1 MAEFDY
7 EVVNGR
13 KIRVRPV
20 ETVSEVDEN
29 GYFVRQPNH
38 FTEGFGEGKNPV
50 EAGRYRLVWAKL
62 CHWSNRAS
70 IVREL
75 LGLDEAISVN
85 MVDHAEH
92 EKNLGWEFVYDKDNV
107 DPVLDIQFL
116 SEAYYKA
123 DDDYTGRTTVP
134 ALIDVKTGKVVNN
147 DYHRLTNY
155 FEVDFKPFH
164 KKNAPDLYPEELRK
178 DIDEMNDWLFDNIN
192 NGVYKTTFC
201 RSKEAYWDAYNS
213 FYAAMDLLEERLE
226 NRRFLFG
233 DYVTDSDV
241 RLYVT
246 LARLDIRYTH
256 QLGHTKR
263 PLFTYKNLWAYARD
277 LYQIPAFKNNT
288 YFKDFANPDNK
299 KQGRTFE
306 SFNARFLDE
315 IDFDAYTYVGDDN
328 ETTGY
333 DVEVLKEV
341 FDRLDGYDL
350 QIEVTDIPSVFS
362 GVTSGTYQIGVNN
375 FSYNEE
381 RAKSY
386 LYSYPYDKIGYVFIT
401 KKGAPEVKTFA
412 DAAGKSFEGQSGVS
426 VTTAIES
433 WNEKNP
439 DKKIDITYTDAD
451 TAITLQHIE
460 DGTTDL
466 AIIDVAM
473 YNAYQKEYN
482 YDVVA
487 NQISDEDAKAIADN
501 SYAYYIFPKDQ
512 EELRDKVDEQLKEL
526 KKDGTLSKL
535 SQKYFGQDTAPEDD
549 QFEKT
554 PN

>member
-1 MAEFDY
+1 MKYSWQSEQPEQKKCDRVLILVLVIIIVTGLVILYSTSAYNGEIKFQDTFYYLKKQIFATLLGIMGMWCIANIDY
-7 EVVNGR
+7 HIW
-13 KIRVRPV
+13 KKWA
-20 ETVSEVDEN
+20 VS
-29 GYFVRQPNH
+29 GYLLSILLGVLVML
-38 FTEGFGEGKNPV
+38 FGEEYNGSKRWLSFGPFSFQPSEFAKVAVILFLTYIILKNAKKMWKFSTICKIVISVLPIVGLVGASNLSTAVIILGIAVIMVFVASPKYGQFAWMVCLGCAFMGIFLAMESYRLERLQIWQHPV

-85 MVDHAEH
+85 MVEHADH

-147 DYHRLTNY
+147 DYHKLTNY

-178 DIDEMNDWLFDNIN
+178 DIDKMNDWLFDNIN

-226 NRRFLFG
+226 NQRFLFG

-256 QLGHTKR
+256 QLGHTKH
-263 PLFTYKNLWAYARD
+263 PLFTYKNLWGYARD

-299 KQGRTFE
+299 KHGRTFE

-315 IDFDAYTYVGDDN
+315 IDFDAYW
-328 ETTGY
+328 
-333 DVEVLKEV
+333 
-341 FDRLDGYDL
+341 
-350 QIEVTDIPSVFS
+350 
-362 GVTSGTYQIGVNN
+362 
-375 FSYNEE
+375 
-381 RAKSY
+381 
-386 LYSYPYDKIGYVFIT
+386 
-401 KKGAPEVKTFA
+401 GAPHNRARLSSDPGNKFKT
-412 DAAGKSFEGQSGVS
+412 
-426 VTTAIES
+426 
-433 WNEKNP
+433 EK
-439 DKKIDITYTDAD
+439 
-451 TAITLQHIE
+451 
-460 DGTTDL
+460 
-466 AIIDVAM
+466 
-473 YNAYQKEYN
+473 
-482 YDVVA
+482 
-487 NQISDEDAKAIADN
+487 
-501 SYAYYIFPKDQ
+501 
-512 EELRDKVDEQLKEL
+512 
-526 KKDGTLSKL
+526 
-535 SQKYFGQDTAPEDD
+535 QD
-549 QFEKT
+549 
-554 PN
+554 

>member
-1 MAEFDY
+1 MKVTGMNRTTEQRNLLRIYSIDKKENGICLQICSNKTEEKIEESQKKGDSDMAEFDY

-85 MVDHAEH
+85 MVDHADH

-147 DYHRLTNY
+147 DYHKLTNY

-164 KKNAPDLYPEELRK
+164 KKNAPDLYPEELRNE
-178 DIDEMNDWLFDNIN
+178 IDEMNYWLFDNIN

-226 NRRFLFG
+226 NQRFLFG

-256 QLGHTKR
+256 QLGHTKH
-263 PLFTYKNLWAYARD
+263 PLFTYKNLWGYARD
-277 LYQIPAFKNNT
+277 LYQIPAFK
-288 YFKDFANPDNK
+288 
-299 KQGRTFE
+299 
-306 SFNARFLDE
+306 
-315 IDFDAYTYVGDDN
+315 IIHI
-328 ETTGY
+328 
-333 DVEVLKEV
+333 LKI
-341 FDRLDGYDL
+341 L
-350 QIEVTDIPSVFS
+350 QI
-362 GVTSGTYQIGVNN
+362 
-375 FSYNEE
+375 
-381 RAKSY
+381 R
-386 LYSYPYDKIGYVFIT
+386 IT
-401 KKGAPEVKTFA
+401 RNR
-412 DAAGKSFEGQSGVS
+412 EGHSSHSMQDSWMRLTLMHTGEHR
-426 VTTAIES
+426 TTEPDSAVIRVINS
-433 WNEKNP
+433 KRKNRI
-439 DKKIDITYTDAD
+439 KKI
-451 TAITLQHIE
+451 
-460 DGTTDL
+460 
-466 AIIDVAM
+466 
-473 YNAYQKEYN
+473 YN
-482 YDVVA
+482 
-487 NQISDEDAKAIADN
+487 SDMEKRYRKAGIVRWQN
-501 SYAYYIFPKDQ
+501 MNIMK
-512 EELRDKVDEQLKEL
+512 
-526 KKDGTLSKL
+526 
-535 SQKYFGQDTAPEDD
+535 
-549 QFEKT
+549 
-554 PN
+554 

>member
-1 MAEFDY
+1 MKRNKLVSIAA
-7 EVVNGR
+7 
-13 KIRVRPV
+13 I
-20 ETVSEVDEN
+20 TVALGVLAT
-29 GYFVRQPNH
+29 GC
-38 FTEGFGEGKNPV
+38 
-50 EAGRYRLVWAKL
+50 AGGSGSSKSDSKSSGGTKTVTVKAGTG
-62 CHWSNRAS
+62 A
-70 IVREL
+70 
-75 LGLDEAISVN
+75 
-85 MVDHAEH
+85 
-92 EKNLGWEFVYDKDNV
+92 NV
-107 DPVLDIQFL
+107 
-116 SEAYYKA
+116 
-123 DDDYTGRTTVP
+123 
-134 ALIDVKTGKVVNN
+134 
-147 DYHRLTNY
+147 
-155 FEVDFKPFH
+155 KP
-164 KKNAPDLYPEELRK
+164 
-178 DIDEMNDWLFDNIN
+178 
-192 NGVYKTTFC
+192 
-201 RSKEAYWDAYNS
+201 
-213 FYAAMDLLEERLE
+213 
-226 NRRFLFG
+226 
-233 DYVTDSDV
+233 
-241 RLYVT
+241 
-246 LARLDIRYTH
+246 
-256 QLGHTKR
+256 
-263 PLFTYKNLWAYARD
+263 
-277 LYQIPAFKNNT
+277 
-288 YFKDFANPDNK
+288 
-299 KQGRTFE
+299 
-306 SFNARFLDE
+306 
-315 IDFDAYTYVGDDN
+315 YTYVGDDN

-526 KKDGTLSKL
+526 KKDPARLESVDQLARKFNMAIQYAHSEDYDLSILQLKSALSDNPHFVKGYLLLALLYIGTDNYEKARVTLRRVLKIDKANSLAVHYLREMGDTEENIIEMRKQNVDNDGL
-535 SQKYFGQDTAPEDD
+535 LDDDYLEEIVVTEDGRAPKKIEKKNLFQEIKAKKDTSVVRTGQFGQVSLAKYSGLYMLLGLVFGVLLFSFFILPGQKKKLRVENEQLIKTYSEELAGKNSTINSLSAEVDSLTKQIDTLQNGAAQGETDLPDYSNVVSGMSDTDLQNMIDKE
-549 QFEKT
+549 
-554 PN
+554 

>member
-1 MAEFDY
+1 MKVTGMNRTTEQRNLLRIYSIDKKENSICLQICSNKTEEKIEESQKKGDSDMAEFDY

-85 MVDHAEH
+85 MVDHADH

-147 DYHRLTNY
+147 DYHKLTNY

-164 KKNAPDLYPEELRK
+164 KKNAPDLYPEELRNE
-178 DIDEMNDWLFDNIN
+178 IDEMNYWLFDNIN

-226 NRRFLFG
+226 NQRFLFG

-256 QLGHTKR
+256 QLGHTKH
-263 PLFTYKNLWAYARD
+263 PLFTYKNLWGYARD

-306 SFNARFLDE
+306 SFNASATVIAAMLTSLFLFIIHSPSLYFIRFSAFHLY
-315 IDFDAYTYVGDDN
+315 FSVPC
-328 ETTGY
+328 
-333 DVEVLKEV
+333 
-341 FDRLDGYDL
+341 RLQLFFRHDTLECSGSCNL
-350 QIEVTDIPSVFS
+350 LWICHITKFFIESNCFSS
-362 GVTSGTYQIGVNN
+362 GVDKDLFHTAFCKPIFCRRDCRCSIMLSAVFLKCCDSFNLSGIFIQLMQSAGRYRMDSIQHQ
-375 FSYNEE
+375 
-381 RAKSY
+381 
-386 LYSYPYDKIGYVFIT
+386 YVFISCLIFT
-401 KKGAPEVKTFA
+401 ELH
-412 DAAGKSFEGQSGVS
+412 
-426 VTTAIES
+426 
-433 WNEKNP
+433 
-439 DKKIDITYTDAD
+439 
-451 TAITLQHIE
+451 LQ
-460 DGTTDL
+460 
-466 AIIDVAM
+466 
-473 YNAYQKEYN
+473 
-482 YDVVA
+482 
-487 NQISDEDAKAIADN
+487 
-501 SYAYYIFPKDQ
+501 
-512 EELRDKVDEQLKEL
+512 
-526 KKDGTLSKL
+526 
-535 SQKYFGQDTAPEDD
+535 
-549 QFEKT
+549 
-554 PN
+554 